1 MKTAILR
8 ALKVMNW
15 YFLFTNCESAC
26 SHNVAIRCIV
36 FLFLQFHHDEVS
48 HCVLLSITVDK
59 INQNNDVKLLAL
71 WMKSLIDRRKCRL
84 YSSIYAPK
92 TLNIK

>member
-1 MKTAILR
+1 
-8 ALKVMNW
+8 MN
-15 YFLFTNCESAC
+15 ED
-26 SHNVAIRCIV
+26 R
-36 FLFLQFHHDEVS
+36 
-48 HCVLLSITVDK
+48 
-59 INQNNDVKLLAL
+59 INQKNDVKLLAL